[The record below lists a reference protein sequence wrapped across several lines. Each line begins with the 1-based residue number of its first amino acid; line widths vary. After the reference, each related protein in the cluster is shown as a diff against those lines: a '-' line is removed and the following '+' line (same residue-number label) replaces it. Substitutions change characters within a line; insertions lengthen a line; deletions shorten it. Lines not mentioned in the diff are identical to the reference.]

1 MSRQDGQIESRERCW
16 GAETHLGQ
24 CLFTF
29 WVSMQAQKDYNESQR
44 LSWQKMH
51 GFNSLRI
58 LSGKKICVQFLGVQC
73 LCLVVISF
81 TCPRIVRK
89 QSAWRKVSLCFISII
104 KNQCR
109 SFSEEANLGS
119 NFIKRWGMKMQSCHI
134 VWLTS
139 FSLWRQCPLYGRIEK
154 TCRYNDCR
162 NVEDYN

>member
-44 LSWQKMH
+44 LSSQKMH

-58 LSGKKICVQFLGVQC
+58 LSGKKIGVQFLGVQC

-109 SFSEEANLGS
+109 SFLEEANLGS
-119 NFIKRWGMKMQSCHI
+119 NFIKRWGNEDAELSYSLINKFFFMKAMSTIWQNRKNMQ
-134 VWLTS
+134 V
-139 FSLWRQCPLYGRIEK
+139 
-154 TCRYNDCR
+154 
-162 NVEDYN
+162 